1 VKDQPTMM
9 GPMGELILLRHGQTE
24 WSRDGRHTGRTDVA
38 LTPEGIADAAS
49 LAPMLARRHLAA
61 VFTSPASRARQ
72 TAELAGL
79 DGGDGRYPV
88 KSDPDLW
95 EWDYGGYEGMTT
107 AQIREQ
113 RPGWYLWRDGVVPGG
128 PGHPGESVE
137 SVGAR
142 ADRVLKRASAFLAD
156 GGSADGGSDVALVA
170 HGHVLRVL
178 TARWLG
184 LPPADG
190 RLFRL
195 DTGTVSTLG
204 TEHDEPVILTWNV
217 PPAG

>member
-1 VKDQPTMM
+1 
-9 GPMGELILLRHGQTE
+9 MGELILLRHGETE
-24 WSRDGRHTGRTDVA
+24 WSRTGRHTGRTDVP
-38 LTPEGIADAAS
+38 LTPQGVADAEA
-49 LAPMLARRHLAA
+49 LAPMVRQRVAGDRLVA
-61 VFTSPASRARQ
+61 VFASPAQRAQR

-79 DGGDGRYPV
+79 TVTRT
-88 KSDPDLW
+88 DPDLW
-95 EWDYGGYEGMTT
+95 EWDYGGYEGITT
-107 AQIREQ
+107 AVIHRD
-113 RPGWYLWRDGVVPGG
+113 RPGWSLWRDGVIPGDA
-128 PGHPGESVE
+128 GHPGETVE
-137 SVGAR
+137 EVGER
-142 ADRVLKRASAFLAD
+142 VDRVLKRAAPLLEE
-156 GGSADGGSDVALVA
+156 GDVALVA

-204 TEHDEPVILTWNV
+204 TEHDDPVIVSWNV